1 MIVLNQL
8 FTVKKDGKY
17 GVLKSNGET
26 LISCLYDEIDIEGIY
41 IYSLKGEEQIIFDT
55 TGAKIENPK
64 YKSVY
69 NVEDTNYKITI
80 NNENK
85 YGVVDENN
93 NEIIKNEYYYI
104 GYLGNNYFVVSGQ
117 NGKNGIMNNE
127 GKVVLEVKYDTIEK
141 LEKSDIIEAT
151 ELNTNTIILFN
162 KEIKQI
168 ANISN
173 STLYEGENFVKLYS
187 NNEQK
192 YFDSEGNE
200 KENKE
205 ILNNK
210 LFADVKNGKWGF
222 IDSNGNVIVDYI
234 YDNVTEFNSYGFAG
248 IKKDGKWG
256 SINDEGKV
264 IIEPTYTLNINTNEI
279 DFIGEYYKYTYGYK
293 KFNYTND
300 R

>member
-1 MIVLNQL
+1 MRS
-8 FTVKKDGKY
+8 K
-17 GVLKSNGET
+17 
-26 LISCLYDEIDIEGIY
+26 
-41 IYSLKGEEQIIFDT
+41 
-55 TGAKIENPK
+55 
-64 YKSVY
+64 
-69 NVEDTNYKITI
+69 
-80 NNENK
+80 
-85 YGVVDENN
+85 
-93 NEIIKNEYYYI
+93 
-104 GYLGNNYFVVSGQ
+104 
-117 NGKNGIMNNE
+117 
-127 GKVVLEVKYDTIEK
+127 
-141 LEKSDIIEAT
+141 
-151 ELNTNTIILFN
+151 
-162 KEIKQI
+162 
-168 ANISN
+168 
-173 STLYEGENFVKLYS
+173 
-187 NNEQK
+187 
-192 YFDSEGNE
+192 SEGNE

>member
-1 MIVLNQL
+1 
-8 FTVKKDGKY
+8 
-17 GVLKSNGET
+17 
-26 LISCLYDEIDIEGIY
+26 
-41 IYSLKGEEQIIFDT
+41 
-55 TGAKIENPK
+55 
-64 YKSVY
+64 
-69 NVEDTNYKITI
+69 
-80 NNENK
+80 
-85 YGVVDENN
+85 
-93 NEIIKNEYYYI
+93 
-104 GYLGNNYFVVSGQ
+104 
-117 NGKNGIMNNE
+117 MNNE

-192 YFDSEGNE
+192 YFDYEGNE